1 MTSVSKNFLHVTIFL
16 FTLLIF
22 YILTVISSFNAIEF
36 VNWESIIRTFLFL
49 IVISTFLSLNLTFD
63 QKFYPFV
70 LIFVALFF
78 CFFLG
83 VNLGFFIIFLFLFLP
98 LVFYI
103 YLNAFNFRFL
113 HFISY
118 FTISLFFVFSSLLF
132 LNDNSGGM
140 ITLLSGGYDRAFHF
154 QLFKHSFESA
164 QDVAIVNFLGEYPPG
179 LTIYL
184 RIIASILGVDNF
196 QILSGIYIYTIGL
209 FLLIILNCL
218 VMVKIFY
225 AKSTNLFF
233 PFMIVFIILV
243 FSHYSFMI
251 GAGFDP
257 YLFGLLLI
265 NVIIWLEFK
274 RCKRFLTTILLFFV
288 LLITTP
294 ALIIIP
300 FVFICIT
307 RFCNKTFL
315 RRLNPSLIFLFIA
328 ITSII
333 IIFGLNFFK
342 SFGWRQILAQGGIEP
357 LSMGFYS
364 VLSITTLLLLY
375 FAHKLNAKIN
385 SFLIIVFIAAQLNFI
400 PFAFL
405 TYYFNDEISYYAQ
418 KQGYVSTIFLSLIFL
433 NLINSI
439 NLNSN
444 YGSSLPK
451 KFISILFILFISTS
465 SIRSSTYTFTQ
476 SSISKQ
482 LIVFSNS
489 KQKGTQ
495 TIYGPQIL
503 SAANKLIY
511 SGKDCGIYRSKTFDS
526 DLNSRWI
533 TSLGGTVTLE
543 CFLIMQNLQSKSD
556 FVLMNLLYKYDQ
568 TGIFFYDS
576 VSLNNIDKIS
586 EIKNKWLFLPSQRS

>member
-1 MTSVSKNFLHVTIFL
+1 MTNVSKNFLRVTIFL
-16 FTLLIF
+16 FTLLII
-22 YILTVISSFNAIEF
+22 YILTVFLSFKMIEF
-36 VNWESIIRTFLFL
+36 VNLELIIRTTLFL
-49 IVISTFLSLNLTFD
+49 IIISIFLSLNLTFD
-63 QKFYPFV
+63 QKFHPFI

-78 CFFLG
+78 CLFLG
-83 VNLGFFIIFLFLFLP
+83 VNLGFFIISLFLFLP

-103 YLNAFNFRFL
+103 YFNAFKFRFL

-118 FTISLFFVFSSLLF
+118 FSISLFFVLSSLLF
-132 LNDNSGGM
+132 LNNNSAGM
-140 ITLLSGGYDRAFHF
+140 ITLLSGGYDRAFHL
-154 QLFKHSFESA
+154 QLFKHSFGST
-164 QDVAIVNFLGEYPPG
+164 QNVAIVNFLGEYPPG
-179 LTIYL
+179 LSIYL
-184 RIIASILGVDNF
+184 RIVASILGIDNF
-196 QILSGIYIYTIGL
+196 QILSGIYVYTVGL
-209 FLLIILNCL
+209 FILIILNCL
-218 VMVKIFY
+218 FMAKIFY
-225 AKSTNLFF
+225 AKSTNLFV
-233 PFMIVFIILV
+233 PFIIVLIVLV
-243 FSHYSFMI
+243 FSHYSYMI

-257 YLFGLLLI
+257 YLLGLLLI
-265 NVIIWLEFK
+265 NMIIWLELGSS
-274 RCKRFLTTILLFFV
+274 KRFLPTLLLFFI

-300 FVFICIT
+300 FLFIFIT
-307 RFCNKTFL
+307 RFGNKAFL
-315 RRLNPSLIFLFIA
+315 RRLNPTFIFLFIT
-328 ITSII
+328 IISVI
-333 IIFGLNFFK
+333 IIFSLNFFK
-342 SFGWRQILAQGGIEP
+342 SFGWRQILAQGGIEH

-364 VLSITTLLLLY
+364 ILSISILFLFY
-375 FAHKLNAKIN
+375 VAHKSNAKIE
-385 SFLIIVFIAAQLNFI
+385 SSLITIFIAAQINFI

-405 TYYFNDEISYYAQ
+405 TYYFNGEISYYAQ

-433 NLINSI
+433 ILITSI
-439 NLNSN
+439 KFNSN
-444 YGSSLPK
+444 SGTSFPQ
-451 KFISILFILFISTS
+451 KFISILFILFLFTS
-465 SIRSSTYTFTQ
+465 SIRPGTYSFTQ

-482 LIVFSNS
+482 LIAFSNA
-489 KQKGTQ
+489 KQKGIQ

-503 SAANKLIY
+503 SAAITLFN